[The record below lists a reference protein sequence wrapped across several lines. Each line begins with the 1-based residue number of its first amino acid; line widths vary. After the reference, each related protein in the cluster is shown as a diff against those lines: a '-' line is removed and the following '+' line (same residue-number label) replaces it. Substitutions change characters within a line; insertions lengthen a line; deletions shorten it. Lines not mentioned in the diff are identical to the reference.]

1 VSTAQAGRPGGQ
13 PVITVI
19 RGLATQAE
27 IAAVVAVLL
36 SARTPAA
43 PAAESAPPSR
53 WTEGFRT
60 RAALPRPGPH
70 SWRAPA
76 LPR

>member
-1 VSTAQAGRPGGQ
+1 MTTANAGHPGGQ
-13 PVITVI
+13 PVITVT

-36 SARTPAA
+36 SARAPAA
-43 PAAESAPPSR
+43 PAAESARSSR

-70 SWRAPA
+70 SWRASA
-76 LPR
+76 RPR

>member
-1 VSTAQAGRPGGQ
+1 MTTAQAGHPGGQ
-13 PVITVI
+13 PVITVT

-36 SARTPAA
+36 SAGTPAA
-43 PAAESAPPSR
+43 PAAECARPSR

-70 SWRAPA
+70 SWRASA
-76 LPR
+76 RPR